1 MSRQQRDALGSDDDD
16 EARRQGNS
24 WLKSQVAE
32 YINPARLEKCVKNG
46 N

>member
-1 MSRQQRDALGSDDDD
+1 MSQQRRDALGSDDD

-32 YINPARLEKCVKNG
+32 YINPARLEECVKNG